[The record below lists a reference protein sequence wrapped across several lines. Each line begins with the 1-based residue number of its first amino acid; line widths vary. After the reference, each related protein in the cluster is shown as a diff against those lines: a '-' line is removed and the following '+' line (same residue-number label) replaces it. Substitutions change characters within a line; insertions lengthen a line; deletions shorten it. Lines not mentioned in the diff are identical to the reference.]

1 MCIVE
6 RAGLNGG
13 DGSSHHGIYDVSM
26 INSIP
31 NCRCYMPYFGKQFGD
46 FVVGYEFNDNG
57 PIFVRI
63 AKEKAFDLD
72 NNSKFY
78 KPLETGLIIEERESD
93 VLILGIGPKGF
104 ELINGFDK
112 FDIGM
117 ITDLLAGFNID
128 KLMNYKKI
136 FIYDPYGIEDGTC
149 QILNSK
155 LFKSGFQGE
164 VISFAF
170 KKEFITFGTNKKL
183 YEDLK
188 LDVESVKRQILSVID
203 IKSS

>member
-1 MCIVE
+1 
-6 RAGLNGG
+6 
-13 DGSSHHGIYDVSM
+13 
-26 INSIP
+26 
-31 NCRCYMPYFGKQFGD
+31 
-46 FVVGYEFNDNG
+46 
-57 PIFVRI
+57 
-63 AKEKAFDLD
+63 
-72 NNSKFY
+72 
-78 KPLETGLIIEERESD
+78 
-93 VLILGIGPKGF
+93 
-104 ELINGFDK
+104 
-112 FDIGM
+112 M

-155 LFKSGFQGE
+155 LFKSGFLGK

-170 KKEFITFGTNKKL
+170 KKGFITFGTNKKL

-203 IKSS
+203 IKSC